1 MKYFTFTIL
10 LLFMFSCSEPKELQ
24 QIDLAV
30 NQKIIDKFSSY
41 DSKLWDDLETEF
53 YQRLE
58 NLNLMNS
65 KSDSLQALKNL
76 MTYVTTT
83 GYPDE
88 FYVDLKNPQNVTL
101 INNLQKI
108 GFKQDDESANEFLYD
123 LISPILKEYK
133 EFEQLSN
140 SPRDMLIAFGTL
152 NPDSIRISFDLST
165 LDFSKN
171 YETNDLKRPGLYK
184 SLLIFYFSRMISE
197 NR

>member
-1 MKYFTFTIL
+1 
-10 LLFMFSCSEPKELQ
+10 
-24 QIDLAV
+24 
-30 NQKIIDKFSSY
+30 
-41 DSKLWDDLETEF
+41 
-53 YQRLE
+53 
-58 NLNLMNS
+58 MNS